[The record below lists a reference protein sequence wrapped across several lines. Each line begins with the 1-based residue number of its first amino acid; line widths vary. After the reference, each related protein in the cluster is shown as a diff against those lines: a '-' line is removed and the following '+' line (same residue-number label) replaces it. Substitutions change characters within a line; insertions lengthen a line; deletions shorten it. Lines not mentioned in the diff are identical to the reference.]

1 MTRLLTLVV
10 LGLAIAATLAEAQ
23 SKRIHVTAKVVQ
35 QTFTGDSDN
44 PKIGD
49 QLITS
54 VELRDKH
61 DMEVGTGAGACTIV
75 SVPPL
80 DTLLQCLL
88 TAVFA
93 KGQLIFGG
101 VAPLPEVGVVAHFGI
116 FSGTGDFRKA
126 RGEATLVVITPE
138 LQDGTFDLE

>member
-10 LGLAIAATLAEAQ
+10 LGLAIAATLAEAKSQ
-23 SKRIHVTAKVVQ
+23 RIHVTAKVVQ
-35 QTFTGDSDN
+35 QTFTGDPDN

-101 VAPLPEVGVVAHFGI
+101 VTPLPEVGGVAHFGI
-116 FSGTGDFRKA
+116 LGGTGDFHTA

-138 LQDGTFDLE
+138 LQDATFDLE